1 MAYSGE
7 THVVGMLLC
16 CWRVKLHDN
25 KAGPTV
31 STGCHSNWCQV
42 PAEPLRKAESD
53 QAKLSQA
60 LRVVKEEWENV
71 SPGARAD
78 GCDNWQMMQW
88 C

>member
-7 THVVGMLLC
+7 AHVVGMLLC

-31 STGCHSNWCQV
+31 STGYHSKWFYV
-42 PAEPLRKAESD
+42 PAQPLRKAESD
-53 QAKLSQA
+53 QAKLSKA

-71 SPGARAD
+71 SSSARAGGHGD
-78 GCDNWQMMQW
+78 
-88 C
+88 